1 MTSSPSKD
9 STLEFF
15 VKASNKHEFSL
26 DITLNVNGSV
36 VTGTIISAH
45 EYFEMVSETFE
56 DGNEIAQKISEGL
69 AKASESAKNSS
80 QESDIGFI
88 HLKNTRIYNG
98 DGKGTPSKGDI
109 LWRGK
114 LDQVDGF
121 FLGRISE
128 G

>member
-45 EYFEMVSETFE
+45 EYFETVSETFE

-69 AKASESAKNSS
+69 VKASESAKNSS